1 VITAWTKRTKAGPL
15 HVLHL
20 DLTPAVREGRADLVF
35 SLAVLGGLADTGG
48 RVWVTPPKVYTTVE
62 LTSVPTKEV
71 NIFKIKKASTLY
83 QGCQIFRGAI
93 YPNRFNIPNDHKIYQ
108 STIKYMHMTGKLT

>member
-71 NIFKIKKASTLY
+71 NIFKIKKLPPFIRVA
-83 QGCQIFRGAI
+83 
-93 YPNRFNIPNDHKIYQ
+93 RFFEVQYTQTGSIYQ
-108 STIKYMHMTGKLT
+108 MTTKYTKAP